1 MLKMEDERVWVK
13 FVEFFRNVKGYDD
26 WSEDD
31 IEFSRNED
39 DEEEFIKW
47 LITGEYV

>member
-31 IEFSRNED
+31 IEFSCNQD
-39 DEEEFIKW
+39 DEEEFVKW

>member
-1 MLKMEDERVWVK
+1 MLKMEDDRVWAK
-13 FVEFFRNVKGYDD
+13 FVEFFREVKGYED

-31 IEFSRNED
+31 IEFSRNQD
-39 DEEEFIKW
+39 DEEEFVKW

>member
-1 MLKMEDERVWVK
+1 MLKMEDERVWAK
-13 FVEFFRNVKGYDD
+13 FVEFFRNVKGYED

-31 IEFSRNED
+31 IEFSRNQD
-39 DEEEFIKW
+39 DEEEFVKW

>member
-1 MLKMEDERVWVK
+1 MLKLEDERVWAK
-13 FVEFFRNVKGYDD
+13 FVEFFRNVKGYED

-31 IEFSRNED
+31 IEFSRNQD
-39 DEEEFIKW
+39 DEEEFVKW

>member
-26 WSEDD
+26 WSEDE

-39 DEEEFIKW
+39 DEEEFVKW

>member
-31 IEFSRNED
+31 IEFSRNQD
-39 DEEEFIKW
+39 DEEEFVKW